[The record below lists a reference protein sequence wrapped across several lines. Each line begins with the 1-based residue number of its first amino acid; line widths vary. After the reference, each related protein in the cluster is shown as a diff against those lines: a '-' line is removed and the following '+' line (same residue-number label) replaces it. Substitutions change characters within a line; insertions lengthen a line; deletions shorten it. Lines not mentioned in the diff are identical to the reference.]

1 MKQVGNKNK
10 TFCWIKKPRN
20 IVFSIFMLASL
31 IIGILDNTIE
41 IIIIIY
47 FGFFLFSKTIG
58 WIINLI
64 NR

>member
-10 TFCWIKKPRN
+10 IYSSIKKPRN
-20 IVFSIFMLASL
+20 IVFIIFMLASL
-31 IIGILDNTIE
+31 IIGILDDTIE

-47 FGFFLFSKTIG
+47 FGFFLLGKTIG